1 MNKETL
7 NDIFVSADIETD
19 GHLPGKHSMLSFAA
33 AALNINREVIGTFSR
48 NLHTLPYAQ
57 QDPETMQFW
66 SKFPEAYQET
76 RKDCVEP
83 KRAFE
88 EFRDWTNWL
97 KQFGTPIFMVYPG
110 RFDMRFIDWYSLSF
124 IGESLLGRSSID
136 LKTYAYAT
144 MKAPFR
150 RCVKKNF
157 PKRWFTNR
165 PHTHIAIDDAIEQ
178 GELGVNM
185 IRHNLGLPAIS

>member
-1 MNKETL
+1 MKRLT
-7 NDIFVSADIETD
+7 DVFVSTDIESD

-33 AALNINREVIGTFSR
+33 AALDIDRNILGTFSR
-48 NLHTLPYAQ
+48 NLNTLPYAQ

-66 SKFPEAYQET
+66 AKFPEAYAQT
-76 RKDCVEP
+76 RENCIDP
-83 KRAFE
+83 AIAFQ
-88 EFRDWTNWL
+88 EFRDWCNGL
-97 KQFGTPIFMVYPG
+97 KVHGPPIFMVYPG

-124 IGESLLGRSSID
+124 INESLLGRSSID

-144 MKAPFR
+144 LKVPFR

-165 PHTHIAIDDAIEQ
+165 PHTHVAIDDAIEQ

-185 IRHNLGLPAIS
+185 IRHNLGLSSIN